1 LETIEAGT
9 YMPTAEERPRALV
22 TPEVLAWA
30 RREAGF
36 EPEIAAR
43 KLAVKADRLA
53 QWESGE
59 DRPTIPQLLKLSEV
73 YKRNPAVF
81 YLPEPPPDALA
92 VHDFRRLPEAGAAP
106 LSPGLRYEIR
116 LAATRRGVLFN
127 IVGAEELGTRLP
139 QIRIENA
146 DPEHA
151 AGAIREHVGITLAE
165 QKGWRR
171 PDVGFRAWRE
181 ALERIGVLVFQTT
194 RVDVKEMRGFSL
206 VETSLPV
213 ILLNGGDAP
222 AGRTFSL
229 LHELC
234 HLVLRDGGLCLPG
247 DNPTAGPGHEI
258 LCNRVAGAVLA
269 PAESLLTEPIVR
281 RAIGRHDWADDDL
294 AALAREYAVS
304 REVVLRRLLIV
315 GRTTERFYREKRRQF
330 AAEAGAR
337 VAEDEGGFVPPY
349 RLALAR
355 MGRLYA
361 KGVLESFYEGRV
373 SASDLSRYLGLKLKH
388 LPDFEAAVFS

>member
-1 LETIEAGT
+1 
-9 YMPTAEERPRALV
+9 MPTAEQRPRALV

-30 RREAGF
+30 RREAGLD
-36 EPEIAAR
+36 PELAAR
-43 KLAVKADRLA
+43 KLAVKPDRLA

-81 YLPEPPPDALA
+81 YLPEAPGDALV
-92 VHDFRRLPEAGAAP
+92 VHDFRRLPDVGSAA

-116 LAATRRGVLFN
+116 LATTRRNVLLN
-127 IVGAEELGTRLP
+127 VMGADELGTRVP
-139 QIRIENA
+139 RIRIENA
-146 DPEHA
+146 DSEQA

-165 QKGWRR
+165 QKSWRR
-171 PDVGFRAWRE
+171 PDAGFQTWRA
-181 ALERIGVLVFQTT
+181 ALERTGVLVFQTT

-206 VETSLPV
+206 VETRLPV

-247 DNPTAGPGHEI
+247 DERPGEGRGHEV
-258 LCNRVAGAVLA
+258 LCNRVAGATLV
-269 PAESLLTEPIVR
+269 PADSLLAEPIVR
-281 RAIGRHDWADDDL
+281 RAAGRQEWADEDL

-330 AAEAGAR
+330 AAEVGAR
-337 VAEDEGGFVPPY
+337 EAADEGGFVPPY

>member
-1 LETIEAGT
+1 L
-9 YMPTAEERPRALV
+9 PR
-22 TPEVLAWA
+22 
-30 RREAGF
+30 
-36 EPEIAAR
+36 
-43 KLAVKADRLA
+43 
-53 QWESGE
+53 
-59 DRPTIPQLLKLSEV
+59 
-73 YKRNPAVF
+73 
-81 YLPEPPPDALA
+81 
-92 VHDFRRLPEAGAAP
+92 
-106 LSPGLRYEIR
+106 
-116 LAATRRGVLFN
+116 
-127 IVGAEELGTRLP
+127 
-139 QIRIENA
+139 IRIDNA
-146 DPEHA
+146 DSEQA

-165 QKGWRR
+165 QRSWRR
-171 PDVGFRAWRE
+171 PDVGFRTWRE

-234 HLVLRDGGLCLPG
+234 HLVLREGGLCLPG
-247 DNPTAGPGHEI
+247 NERPGEGRDHEV
-258 LCNRVAGAVLA
+258 LCNRVAGATLV
-269 PAESLLTEPIVR
+269 PADSLLAEPIVR
-281 RAIGRHDWADDDL
+281 RAVGRQEWADEDL

-330 AAEAGAR
+330 AAEVGAR
-337 VAEDEGGFVPPY
+337 EAEDEGGFVPPY